1 MPGTR
6 FPACF
11 MRGGSS
17 KGVFFT
23 AADLP
28 PEHAEWDPLFLA
40 VIGSPDPYGRQLN
53 GMGGGVSSL
62 SKAAVISASL
72 REDADLDF
80 TFAQVAVG
88 EALVDYTSN
97 CGNLSSAVAPFAL
110 ERGLI
115 RHQDGPASI
124 RIFNTNTNKIL
135 IAHLEISDGR
145 AVETGSFAIPGV
157 SGTGAPIRLE
167 FLDPAGA
174 GTGRLFP
181 SGNLRDRIV
190 TKDGRSLEAS
200 LLDVGNPC
208 VFLAAGDFG
217 RTANETI
224 PELENDTALMTLL
237 EETRRKA
244 AVLMG
249 LAEDENTAPAAV
261 PKIAIV
267 GTPLPAKDLAGNA
280 IEPDTA
286 DLAVRMLSM
295 GNVHR
300 VLPLTGAM
308 CTAVA
313 SRIAGTVPAN
323 LARQTDGDVR
333 LANPSGILPIGTDI
347 SLDGAPTVRSVT
359 VIRTARLLM
368 TGEVVLPAQR

>member
-1 MPGTR
+1 MTSAR
-6 FPACF
+6 IPACF
-11 MRGGSS
+11 FRGGSS

-23 AADLP
+23 ETDLP
-28 PEHAEWDPLFLA
+28 AARAEWDPLFLS

-53 GMGGGVSSL
+53 GIGGGVSSV
-62 SKAAVISASL
+62 SKAAVITASL
-72 REDADLDF
+72 REEADLDF

-88 EALVDYTSN
+88 EALVDYSSN

-115 RHQDGPASI
+115 RLEDGTRSV
-124 RIFNTNTNKIL
+124 RIFNTNTNKVL
-135 IAHLEISDGR
+135 IAHLEVAEGR

-157 SGTGAPIRLE
+157 AGTGAPIRLE

-181 SGNLRDRIV
+181 TGNLRDQIAADV
-190 TKDGRSLEAS
+190 GRTFEAS

-208 VFLAAGDFG
+208 IFIDAGAVG
-217 RTANETI
+217 RTGNESI
-224 PELENDTALMTLL
+224 KDLESDTALMALL
-237 EETRRKA
+237 EDLRRKA

-249 LAEDENTAPAAV
+249 LAEDEHTAPAAV

-267 GTPLPAKDLAGNA
+267 GAPRPTEDLAGNPIDPA
-280 IEPDTA
+280 SA

-295 GNVHR
+295 ENVHR

-308 CTAVA
+308 CAAVA
-313 SRIAGTVPAN
+313 CSIPGTVPAE
-323 LARQTDGDVR
+323 LTKSPDGDVR
-333 LANPSGILPIGTDI
+333 LANPSGILPVGADV
-347 SLDGAPTVRSVT
+347 SLDGAPTVRSTT
-359 VIRTARLLM
+359 VIRTSRLLM
-368 TGEVVLPAQR
+368 SGEVAV

>member
-1 MPGTR
+1 MPSIR
-6 FPACF
+6 IPACF

-17 KGVFFT
+17 KGVFFA

-28 PEHAEWDPLFLA
+28 AARAEWDPLFLS

-72 REDADLDF
+72 REEADLDF
-80 TFAQVAVG
+80 TFTQVAVG
-88 EALVDYTSN
+88 EALVDYSSN

-115 RHQDGPASI
+115 QLEDGPTSV
-124 RIFNTNTNKIL
+124 RIFNTNTSKIL
-135 IAHLEISDGR
+135 IAHFQVSDGR
-145 AVETGSFAIPGV
+145 AVETGTFAIPGV
-157 SGTGAPIRLE
+157 SGTGAAIRLE

-181 SGNLRDRIV
+181 SGNLKDRIV
-190 TKDGRSLEAS
+190 AEDGRVFEAT

-208 VFLAAGDFG
+208 VFLDAGAFG

-224 PELENDTALMTLL
+224 RELESDTALMALL
-237 EETRRKA
+237 EELRRKA

-249 LAEDENTAPAAV
+249 LAEDESAAPSAV

-267 GTPLPAKDLAGNA
+267 GVPLPAKDLAGNA
-280 IEPDTA
+280 IDPEKA

-295 GNVHR
+295 ENVHR

-308 CTAVA
+308 CSAVA
-313 SRIAGTVPAN
+313 SRIPGTVPAD
-323 LARQTDGDVR
+323 LAKQADGDVR
-333 LANPSGILPIGTDI
+333 LANPSGILPIGTDV
-347 SLDGAPTVRSVT
+347 SLEGAPTVRSVT

-368 TGEVVLPAQR
+368 TGEVVLPA